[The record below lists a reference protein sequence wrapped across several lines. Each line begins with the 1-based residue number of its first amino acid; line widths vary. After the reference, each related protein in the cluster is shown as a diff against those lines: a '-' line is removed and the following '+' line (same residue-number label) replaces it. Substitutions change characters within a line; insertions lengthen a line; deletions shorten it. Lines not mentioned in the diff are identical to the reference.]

1 VLGRKSILI
10 VDDDRGI
17 LKSFKE
23 LLEPEGYSVDTAE
36 TALETVEQCKAH
48 PYNLAIIDIKLRDVE
63 GTDLLAR
70 VHEILPRARKIM
82 ITGYPSLDNA
92 VDSVNFQADAY
103 IIKPVNPEAFLRVV
117 AENMSKQLE
126 AEKMTEDKLVGWV
139 ESRFEETRRN
149 RSKRKLLTPE
159 QLPNAEE

>member
-1 VLGRKSILI
+1 MGKNILI

-36 TALETVEQCKAH
+36 TAVEAVEKCNAR

-70 VHEILPRARKIM
+70 VHEILPRARKNRGEGGRLGRIS
-82 ITGYPSLDNA
+82 IRRYQTKQE
-92 VDSVNFQADAY
+92 QA
-103 IIKPVNPEAFLRVV
+103 
-117 AENMSKQLE
+117 
-126 AEKMTEDKLVGWV
+126 
-139 ESRFEETRRN
+139 
-149 RSKRKLLTPE
+149 
-159 QLPNAEE
+159 

>member
-1 VLGRKSILI
+1 MEKNILI

-17 LKSFKE
+17 LKSFKD
-23 LLEPEGYSVDTAE
+23 LLEPEGYRVDTAE
-36 TALETVEQCKAH
+36 TAQEAVEKCKAY
-48 PYNLAIIDIKLRDVE
+48 PYNLAIIDVKLRDAE

-82 ITGYPSLDNA
+82 ITGYPSLENA
-92 VDSVNFQADAY
+92 IDSVNLQADAY
-103 IIKPVNPEAFLRVV
+103 IIKPVDPETFLTVV
-117 AENMSKQLE
+117 ADNMSKQLDG
-126 AEKMTEDKLVGWV
+126 EKMTEEKVVGWV
-139 ESRFEETRRN
+139 ESRYEETRRN